1 MGNDILD
8 KLFAIRQEKM
18 EMLND
23 EEREYIDNNK
33 LKDVTHEDLI
43 NEIEKIKDIP
53 KEMKEALLEKLDK
66 LLENRSRL
74 SSYSCKKYYV
84 AGINDIMSIILNRK
98 YQN

>member
-8 KLFAIRQEKM
+8 KLYAIRQEEM
-18 EMLND
+18 EMTTE
-23 EEREYIDNNK
+23 EEREYIENNK
-33 LKDVTHEDLI
+33 LRDVTHEDLI
-43 NEIEKIKDIP
+43 KEIEKIKDIP
-53 KEMKEALLEKLDK
+53 KEIKSTLLEKLDK

-74 SSYSCKKYYV
+74 SSYSCKKYYI

>member
-8 KLFAIRQEKM
+8 KLFAIRQEEM

-33 LKDVTHEDLI
+33 LKDVTHENLI
-43 NEIEKIKDIP
+43 DEIEKIKDIP
-53 KEMKEALLEKLDK
+53 KEIKDTLLEKLDK

>member
-8 KLFAIRQEKM
+8 KLFAIRQEEM

-66 LLENRSRL
+66 LLENRSRF

>member
-1 MGNDILD
+1 MGNNILD
-8 KLFAIRQEKM
+8 KLFAIRQEEM

-33 LKDVTHEDLI
+33 LKDVTHENLI
-43 NEIEKIKDIP
+43 DEIEKIKDIP
-53 KEMKEALLEKLDK
+53 KEIKDTLLEKLDK

-74 SSYSCKKYYV
+74 SSYSCKKYYI
-84 AGINDIMSIILNRK
+84 AGINDIMSIILNGK

>member
-8 KLFAIRQEKM
+8 KLFAIRQEEMK
-18 EMLND
+18 MLND
-23 EEREYIDNNK
+23 EEKQYIDKNK
-33 LKDVTHEDLI
+33 LKDVKNEDLI

>member
-1 MGNDILD
+1 MENDILD
-8 KLFAIRQEKM
+8 KLFAIRQEEM
-18 EMLND
+18 EMTTD

>member
-8 KLFAIRQEKM
+8 KLFAIRQEEM

-33 LKDVTHEDLI
+33 LKDVTHENLI
-43 NEIEKIKDIP
+43 DEIEKIKDIP
-53 KEMKEALLEKLDK
+53 KEIKDTLLEKLDK

-84 AGINDIMSIILNRK
+84 AGINDIMSIILNGK

>member
-8 KLFAIRQEKM
+8 KLFAIRQEEM

-84 AGINDIMSIILNRK
+84 AGINDIMSIIHNRK

>member
-8 KLFAIRQEKM
+8 KLFAIRQEEM

-33 LKDVTHEDLI
+33 LKDVTHENLI
-43 NEIEKIKDIP
+43 DEIEKIKDIP
-53 KEMKEALLEKLDK
+53 KEIKDTLLEKLDK

-74 SSYSCKKYYV
+74 SSYSCKKYYL
-84 AGINDIMSIILNRK
+84 AGINDIMSIILNGK

>member
-8 KLFAIRQEKM
+8 KLFAIRQEEM

-53 KEMKEALLEKLDK
+53 KEMKEALLEKPDK

-74 SSYSCKKYYV
+74 SSYSCKKYYI
-84 AGINDIMSIILNRK
+84 AGINDIMSIILNGK

>member
-8 KLFAIRQEKM
+8 KLFAIRQEEM

-74 SSYSCKKYYV
+74 SSYSCKKYYI
-84 AGINDIMSIILNRK
+84 AGINDIMSIILNGK

>member
-8 KLFAIRQEKM
+8 KLFAIRQEEM

-53 KEMKEALLEKLDK
+53 KEMKDALLEKLDK

>member
-1 MGNDILD
+1 MENDILD
-8 KLFAIRQEKM
+8 KLFAIRQEEM

-23 EEREYIDNNK
+23 EEKEYIDNNK

-43 NEIEKIKDIP
+43 NEIEKLNDIP
-53 KEMKEALLEKLDK
+53 KEIKDALLEKLDK

-84 AGINDIMSIILNRK
+84 AGINDIMSIILNKK

>member
-8 KLFAIRQEKM
+8 KLFAIRQEEM

-23 EEREYIDNNK
+23 EEREYIENNQ

-84 AGINDIMSIILNRK
+84 AGINDIMSIILNR
-98 YQN
+98 

>member
-8 KLFAIRQEKM
+8 KLFAIRQEEM

>member
-8 KLFAIRQEKM
+8 KLFAIRQEEM

-33 LKDVTHEDLI
+33 LKDVTHENLI
-43 NEIEKIKDIP
+43 DEIEKIKDIP
-53 KEMKEALLEKLDK
+53 KEIKDTLLEKLDK

-74 SSYSCKKYYV
+74 SSYSCKKYYI
-84 AGINDIMSIILNRK
+84 AGINDIMSIILNGK

>member
-1 MGNDILD
+1 MENDILD
-8 KLFAIRQEKM
+8 KLFAIRQEEM

-23 EEREYIDNNK
+23 EEKEYIDNNK
-33 LKDVTHEDLI
+33 LKDVTHENLI
-43 NEIEKIKDIP
+43 DEIEKIKDIP
-53 KEMKEALLEKLDK
+53 KEIKDTLLEKLDK

-84 AGINDIMSIILNRK
+84 AGINDIMSIILNKK

>member
-8 KLFAIRQEKM
+8 KLFAIRQEEM

-23 EEREYIDNNK
+23 EEREYIENNQ

-84 AGINDIMSIILNRK
+84 AGINDIMSIILNGK

>member
-1 MGNDILD
+1 MENDILD
-8 KLFAIRQEKM
+8 KLFAIRQEEM

-33 LKDVTHEDLI
+33 LKDVTHENLI
-43 NEIEKIKDIP
+43 DEIEKIKDIP
-53 KEMKEALLEKLDK
+53 KEIKDTLLEKLDK

-84 AGINDIMSIILNRK
+84 AGINDIMSIILNGK

>member
-8 KLFAIRQEKM
+8 KLFAIRQEEM

-23 EEREYIDNNK
+23 EEKEYIDNNK

-43 NEIEKIKDIP
+43 HEIEKIKDIP
-53 KEMKEALLEKLDK
+53 KEIKDTLLEKLDK

-74 SSYSCKKYYV
+74 SSYSCKKYYL
-84 AGINDIMSIILNRK
+84 AGINDIMSIILNGK

>member
-8 KLFAIRQEKM
+8 KLFAIRQEEM

-84 AGINDIMSIILNRK
+84 AGINDIMSIILNGK

>member
-8 KLFAIRQEKM
+8 KLFAIRQEEM

-23 EEREYIDNNK
+23 EEREYINNNK
-33 LKDVTHEDLI
+33 LKDVTHENLI
-43 NEIEKIKDIP
+43 DEIEKIKDIP
-53 KEMKEALLEKLDK
+53 KEIKDTLLEKLDK

-74 SSYSCKKYYV
+74 SSYSCKKYYI
-84 AGINDIMSIILNRK
+84 AGINDIMSIILNGK

>member
-1 MGNDILD
+1 MENNILD
-8 KLFAIRQEKM
+8 KLFAIRQEEM

-84 AGINDIMSIILNRK
+84 AGINDILSIILNRK
-98 YQN
+98 YPN